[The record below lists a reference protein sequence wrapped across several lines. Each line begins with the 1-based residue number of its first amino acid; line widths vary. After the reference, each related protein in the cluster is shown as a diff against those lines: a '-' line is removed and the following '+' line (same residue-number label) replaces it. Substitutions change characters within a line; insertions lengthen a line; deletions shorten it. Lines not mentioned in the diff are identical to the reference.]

1 MSETTQDSLDEQI
14 QASAPDRQTSL
25 APGDDA
31 HGAEARLSNAEP
43 RGHEITPNNWRP
55 TRYFPADPS
64 ALSRETLEAHYRAMR
79 HSHVFLARSRGQQ
92 KRYAKHFSRQRNQLF
107 NTLHVY
113 QEKIAVLG
121 REKVEVMRLA
131 KSFQRDL
138 EVFEQKDQALNQ
150 LLDELENAKE
160 KTGFWSVFTITRL
173 LEQMRKLLRGGGPGQ

>member
-1 MSETTQDSLDEQI
+1 MSETMQDSPGEQI
-14 QASAPDRQTSL
+14 QVSAPDRQMPLT
-25 APGDDA
+25 PGDDA
-31 HGAEARLSNAEP
+31 RVVEVVLSNAEP
-43 RGHEITPNNWRP
+43 GARDSPTSDLRP
-55 TRYFPADPS
+55 TSDFPADPS

-113 QEKIAVLG
+113 QERIAVLG
-121 REKVEVMRLA
+121 REKVEVMQLA

-173 LEQMRKLLRGGGPGQ
+173 LEQMRKLLRSGGPGQ

>member
-1 MSETTQDSLDEQI
+1 MSQTTQNNPI
-14 QASAPDRQTSL
+14 QASPLHPQPSL

-31 HGAEARLSNAEP
+31 HGAEVVLSNAEP
-43 RGHEITPNNWRP
+43 GARDSLPRDLRP
-55 TRYFPADPS
+55 TSDFPADPS

-121 REKVEVMRLA
+121 REKVEVMQLA

-160 KTGFWSVFTITRL
+160 NTGFWSVFTITRL
-173 LEQMRKLLRGGGPGQ
+173 LEQMRKLLRGGGPG